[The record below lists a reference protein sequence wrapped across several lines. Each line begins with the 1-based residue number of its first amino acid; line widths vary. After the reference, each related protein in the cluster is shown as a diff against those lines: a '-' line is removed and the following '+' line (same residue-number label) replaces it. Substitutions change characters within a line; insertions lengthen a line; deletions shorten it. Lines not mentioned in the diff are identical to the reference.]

1 MGLIAAVSFATQS
14 LLSDDSAHMWLISR
28 LWQFMCG
35 FFTYHLHESGILAIE
50 SLFGA
55 ENESKE
61 GKKDNIKQIQP
72 VISESLKLAMLVL
85 LFVGLCMESIYDF
98 RSQLHRLGVVLI
110 TMLIMAQKI
119 PSYLL
124 ELKPMIAL
132 GDCSYSVYLVHWP
145 LFSFHR
151 YWYPEHYDRDH
162 DYPNFIGNIRYTY

>member
-1 MGLIAAVSFATQS
+1 MGFIAGVSFAIQS
-14 LLSDDSAHMWLISR
+14 ILTDNSAHMWLVSR

-35 FFTYHLHESGILAIE
+35 FATYHLHKSGILAVE
-50 SLFGA
+50 SLF
-55 ENESKE
+55 ESDEEPKNDKKE
-61 GKKDNIKQIQP
+61 SIKKIQP
-72 VISESLKLAMLVL
+72 LIAETLKLVMLIV

-162 DYPNFIGNIRYTY
+162 DYPNFIGNIRYVY